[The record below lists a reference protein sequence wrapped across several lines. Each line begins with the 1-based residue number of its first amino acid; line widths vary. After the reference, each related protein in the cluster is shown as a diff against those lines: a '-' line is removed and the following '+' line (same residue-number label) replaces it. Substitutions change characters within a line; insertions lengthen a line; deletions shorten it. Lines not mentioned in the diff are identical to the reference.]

1 MRSNAVIRC
10 GRLVV
15 ALLLGCA
22 SATEAAGVPIVDAVK
37 RGDQTTL
44 ESLLKQ
50 RVDVNAREAD
60 GTTALAWAAYR
71 GDTNAATALLRA
83 GATVNLAN
91 DYGATPLWL
100 ACTRGHAAIVDLLL
114 KAGANPNAALRLGET
129 PLMAAVERGNPDVV
143 HALLAR
149 GVNPNARE
157 STGGQTALMWAAAKR
172 NPAIVRALVERGADV
187 ALKSKGGF
195 TALLFAAQQGDVTA
209 AEMLLAA
216 GAKIDEAAQDGAT
229 PLLIAIAS
237 EHAALSVFLVEHG
250 ANVDAVD
257 RRGFTVLQNAA
268 SGDMLQVVKAV
279 LARGVD
285 PNGRLMKAQ
294 PVGDFGGL
302 VQIGATPFL
311 MAAAAGNT
319 EIMRVLVSAGADPL
333 LTTDSRNTS
342 LMAAAA
348 LGGGRRNYETWTE
361 SEEKRALEAT
371 RLALQLGSPINAAN
385 DVGQTALH
393 AAAYVG
399 ADSVIQ
405 FLVESGARMDVMD
418 TLGQTPLSIASNVIT
433 EGLGDNFPLKPRTLR
448 ESTVALLLKLGATPL
463 AASGVRVHVELASSP
478 PTR

>member
-1 MRSNAVIRC
+1 MRSSAVIRC
-10 GRLVV
+10 GRLIV

-22 SATEAAGVPIVDAVK
+22 SAAEANSLPIVDAVK
-37 RGDQTTL
+37 RGDQAALTA
-44 ESLLKQ
+44 LLAQ
-50 RVDVNAREAD
+50 QVDVNAREAD
-60 GTTALAWAAYR
+60 GTTALGWAAYR
-71 GDTNAATALLRA
+71 GDVKAATALLRA
-83 GATVNLAN
+83 GATVTVAN

-100 ACTRGHAAIVDLLL
+100 ACSRGHAAVVDLLL
-114 KAGANPNAALRLGET
+114 KAGADPNAALRLGET
-129 PLMAAVERGNPDVV
+129 PLMAAVERGSPDVV
-143 HALLAR
+143 NALLA
-149 GVNPNARE
+149 GGADPNARE
-157 STGGQTALMWAAAKR
+157 SAGGQTALMWAAAKR
-172 NPAIVRALVERGADV
+172 DPAIVRALIARGADV

-195 TALLFAAQQGDVTA
+195 TPLLFAAQQGDVTS
-209 AEMLLAA
+209 AEALLAA
-216 GAKIDEAAQDGAT
+216 GARIDEPAADGTT

-237 EHAALSVFLVEHG
+237 DHETLSLFLVERG
-250 ANVDAVD
+250 ANVKAVD
-257 RRGFTVLQNAA
+257 RRGFTVLHNAA
-268 SGDMLQVVKAV
+268 TTGMLQLVKAV
-279 LARGVD
+279 VARGVD
-285 PNGRLMKAQ
+285 PDVRLMKAQ

-311 MAAAAGNT
+311 MAAAAGSA
-319 EIMRVLVSAGADPL
+319 EIMRALVSAGANPL

-361 SEEKRALEAT
+361 AEEKRALEAAT
-371 RLALQLGSPINAAN
+371 LTLQLGVPVNAAN

-399 ADSVIQ
+399 ANSVIQ
-405 FLVESGARMDVMD
+405 FLVASGARMDVMD

-463 AASGVRVHVELASSP
+463 AASGVRVQVELASSP